1 MTNKVEKTESKK
13 KRAKLTLTGEAK
25 LNRKVLDST
34 GKETAD
40 INLSE
45 AVFGKSV
52 SIHNLYQV
60 VRWQRAG
67 WRAGNH
73 SVQTRAEMSG
83 GGAKPWKQKG
93 TGRAR
98 AGSNTSPLW
107 VGGGIAHGP
116 KVRSYE
122 FKLNKKVRRSAICG
136 ALSVRNA
143 EDKVLFVNS
152 FNLSTIKTKEAAKVL
167 LNLGLQVGAKTLVVL
182 SKDDSTT
189 AKSLRNIER
198 VKVTTVEALNVY
210 DILNTEYVILAGDT
224 ASAVESR
231 LTIN

>member
-1 MTNKVEKTESKK
+1 
-13 KRAKLTLTGEAK
+13 
-25 LNRKVLDST
+25 
-34 GKETAD
+34 
-40 INLSE
+40 
-45 AVFGKSV
+45 
-52 SIHNLYQV
+52 
-60 VRWQRAG
+60 
-67 WRAGNH
+67 
-73 SVQTRAEMSG
+73 MSG

-210 DILNTEYVILAGDT
+210 DILNTEFVILAGDT